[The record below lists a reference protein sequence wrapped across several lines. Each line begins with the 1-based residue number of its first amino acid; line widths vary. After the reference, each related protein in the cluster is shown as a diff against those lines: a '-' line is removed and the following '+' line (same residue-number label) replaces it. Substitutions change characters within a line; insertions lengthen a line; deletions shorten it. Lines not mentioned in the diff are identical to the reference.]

1 MNHERGQQFLL
12 DLPGLRHDLPYSP
25 SLLTQL
31 YSQTGQNSSAP
42 LDEIAQTLSQDQG
55 LTIKVLTMA
64 NSAFYGLQQEV
75 TTVSRAIAVLGLN
88 EVRSLVLA
96 LGVKALTK
104 GKNFPREFGVGHYW
118 EHQLTVALIARHLAP
133 LMGGVDGDN
142 LFTAGVLHDLGK
154 LLTALHRP
162 DDWRAID
169 ALTRE
174 KTLSYS
180 EAEEEYW
187 GIEHGVLG
195 SMVMGSWNLPED
207 LTEPVNWHHA
217 PMHSPGHRREAL
229 VLCVAD
235 AMAHV
240 AADPLAAVHCPW
252 REVLG
257 KFHLSAEGVL
267 EQIKALLQKHDP
279 GIFASGLAA

>member
-1 MNHERGQQFLL
+1 MSQEHGQQFLL
-12 DLPGLRHDLPYSP
+12 ALPGLRHDLPYSP
-25 SLLTQL
+25 ALLTTL
-31 YSQTGQNSSAP
+31 YSQTGQTSSTP
-42 LDEIAQTLSQDQG
+42 LEEIADTLSRDQG
-55 LTIKVLTMA
+55 LTAKVLTMA

-88 EVRSLVLA
+88 EVRSLILA
-96 LGVKALTK
+96 VGVKALTQH
-104 GKNFPREFGVGHYW
+104 KNFPKEFGVSDYW
-118 EHQLTVALIARHLAP
+118 QHQLSVAIIARHLAP

-154 LLTALHRP
+154 LLTALHRA

-174 KTLSYS
+174 QRVSYS

-195 SMVMGSWNLPED
+195 SMVLGSWNLPVEI
-207 LTEPVNWHHA
+207 TEPVNWHHA
-217 PMHSPGHRREAL
+217 PMHSPNHRREAL

-240 AADPLAAVHCPW
+240 VAEPEAFVHCPW
-252 REVLG
+252 RDVLG
-257 KFHLSAEGVL
+257 KFHLSDSDML
-267 EQIKALLQKHDP
+267 EQVKALLLQHDP
-279 GIFASGLAA
+279 GLFAAGLAA

>member
-1 MNHERGQQFLL
+1 MSHEIGQRFLL
-12 DLPGLRHDLPYSP
+12 ALPGLKHDLPYSP
-25 SLLTQL
+25 ALLSQL
-31 YSQTGQNSSAP
+31 FSQTGQGSVSP
-42 LDEIAQTLSQDQG
+42 LDEIAETLSSDQG
-55 LTIKVLTMA
+55 LTVKVLTMA

-75 TTVSRAIAVLGLN
+75 TTVGRAIAVLGLN
-88 EVRSLVLA
+88 EVRSMVLA
-96 LGVKALTK
+96 IGVKALTSGK
-104 GKNFPREFGVGHYW
+104 GFPKEFKLAQYW
-118 EHQLTVALIARHLAP
+118 EHQLSVALIARHVSP

-169 ALTRE
+169 SLTQE
-174 KTLSYS
+174 KGLTYS

-195 SMVMGSWNLPED
+195 SMVMGAWNLPAD

-217 PMHSPGHRREAL
+217 PLHSPAHRREAL

-240 AADPLAAVHCPW
+240 IADPDAVVHCPW
-252 REVLG
+252 GEVLR
-257 KFHLSAEGVL
+257 KFNLDPD
-267 EQIKALLQKHDP
+267 ALRNQLKDLLDKHDP

>member
-1 MNHERGQQFLL
+1 MSQEHGQQFLL
-12 DLPGLRHDLPYSP
+12 ALPGLRHDLPYSP
-25 SLLTQL
+25 ALLTTL
-31 YSQTGQNSSAP
+31 YSQTGQTSSTP
-42 LDEIAQTLSQDQG
+42 LEEIADTLSRDQG
-55 LTIKVLTMA
+55 LTAKVLTMA

-88 EVRSLVLA
+88 EVRSLILA
-96 LGVKALTK
+96 VGVKALTQD
-104 GKNFPREFGVGHYW
+104 KNFPKEFGVSDYW
-118 EHQLTVALIARHLAP
+118 QHQLSVAIIARHLAP

-154 LLTALHRP
+154 LLTALHRA

-174 KTLSYS
+174 QRVSYS
-180 EAEEEYW
+180 EAEEDYW

-195 SMVMGSWNLPED
+195 SMVLGAWNLPED
-207 LTEPVNWHHA
+207 ITEPVNWHHA
-217 PMHSPGHRREAL
+217 PMHSPNHRREAL

-240 AADPLAAVHCPW
+240 VAEPDAFVHCPW
-252 REVLG
+252 RDVLG
-257 KFHLSAEGVL
+257 KFHLSDTDML
-267 EQIKALLQKHDP
+267 EQVKAILLQHDP
-279 GIFASGLAA
+279 GLFAAGLAA

>member
-1 MNHERGQQFLL
+1 MSQEHGQQFLL

-25 SLLTQL
+25 ALLAQL
-31 YSQTGQNSSAP
+31 FTQTGQGSVAP
-42 LDEIAQTLSQDQG
+42 LDAIAETVSRDQG
-55 LTIKVLTMA
+55 LTAKVLTMA

-96 LGVKALTK
+96 VGVKALTMGK
-104 GKNFPREFGVGHYW
+104 GFPKEFSVGGYW
-118 EHQLTVALIARHLAP
+118 EHQLTVALAARELAP
-133 LMGGVDGDN
+133 LMGGLDGDN
-142 LFTAGVLHDLGK
+142 LYTAGVLHDLGK

-162 DDWRAID
+162 DDWRTVQ
-169 ALTRE
+169 ALASERG
-174 KTLSYS
+174 LAYS
-180 EAEEEYW
+180 EAEEEHW
-187 GIEHGVLG
+187 GIEHGVVG
-195 SMVMGSWNLPED
+195 AMVMGAWNLPQD

-217 PMHSPGHRREAL
+217 PMHSPAHRREAL

-235 AMAHV
+235 ALAHV
-240 AADPLAAVHCPW
+240 AAGRGEPVNCPW
-252 REVLG
+252 RQVLT
-257 KFHLSAEGVL
+257 KFSLDPDATL

>member
-1 MNHERGQQFLL
+1 MSQEHGQQFLL
-12 DLPGLRHDLPYSP
+12 ALPGLRHDLPYSP
-25 SLLTQL
+25 ALLTTL
-31 YSQTGQNSSAP
+31 YSQTGQTSSTP
-42 LDEIAQTLSQDQG
+42 LEEIADTLSRDQG
-55 LTIKVLTMA
+55 LTAKVLTMA

-88 EVRSLVLA
+88 EVRSLILA
-96 LGVKALTK
+96 VGVKALTQH
-104 GKNFPREFGVGHYW
+104 KNFPKEFGVSDYW
-118 EHQLTVALIARHLAP
+118 QHQLSVAIIARHLAP

-154 LLTALHRP
+154 LLTALHRA

-174 KTLSYS
+174 QRVSYS
-180 EAEEEYW
+180 EAEEDYW

-195 SMVMGSWNLPED
+195 SMVLGSWNLPVEI
-207 LTEPVNWHHA
+207 TEPVNWHHA
-217 PMHSPGHRREAL
+217 PMHSPNHRREAL

-240 AADPLAAVHCPW
+240 VAEPEAFVHCPW
-252 REVLG
+252 RDVLG
-257 KFHLSAEGVL
+257 KFHLSDSDIL
-267 EQIKALLQKHDP
+267 EQVKALLLQHDP
-279 GIFASGLAA
+279 GLFAAGLAA